1 MQTHHVCFKLAVGC
15 DLGVAFW
22 VLFGLFLDL
31 AVVCAFLFKFAKPIG
46 KVLEFLLS
54 VLTLALILSSFI
66 AFVGRIL
73 PTIALRIC
81 VELATM
87 LAMLSVTQ
95 FVRPAA
101 LTLC

>member
-1 MQTHHVCFKLAVGC
+1 MCFKLAVHR

-31 AVVCAFLFKFAKPIG
+31 AVVCALLFKFAEPIG

-73 PTIALRIC
+73 PTIALRSP
-81 VELATM
+81 VELVTM
-87 LAMLSVTQ
+87 LATLSATRII
-95 FVRPAA
+95 RPAA
-101 LTLC
+101 LFTQ